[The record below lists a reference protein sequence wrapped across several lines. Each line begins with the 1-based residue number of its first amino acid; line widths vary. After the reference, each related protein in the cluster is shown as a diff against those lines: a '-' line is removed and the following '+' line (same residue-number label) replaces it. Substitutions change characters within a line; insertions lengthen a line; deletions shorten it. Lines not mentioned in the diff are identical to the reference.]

1 MHVTAGPETRKMSK
15 VVWYSP
21 GVPATPEP
29 SCGCAYAQSTR
40 HMLRLN
46 AVIDA
51 KESVGIR
58 QQFAWL
64 PMALLGIL

>member
-1 MHVTAGPETRKMSK
+1 MPATAGSETRKVGK

-21 GVPATPEP
+21 GDAPAT
-29 SCGCAYAQSTR
+29 ATHRAHVT
-40 HMLRLN
+40 MLRLN

-51 KESVGIR
+51 KESVRIR

-64 PMALLGIL
+64 PMALLGIV